1 MFSRG
6 LKKLDAN
13 LTLYNGEGQQK
24 IDDMLNN
31 KYITKQE
38 YRCPT
43 ENLEHTQT
51 LLFYGPPKI
60 HKIFNYFPPL
70 QPSASN
76 LNSCN
81 GNLSKFFDSFL
92 KPQAQ

>member
-1 MFSRG
+1 
-6 LKKLDAN
+6 
-13 LTLYNGEGQQK
+13 
-24 IDDMLNN
+24 MLNN

-51 LLFYGPPKI
+51 PLFYGPPKI

-70 QPSASN
+70 QPSASG

>member
-1 MFSRG
+1 
-6 LKKLDAN
+6 
-13 LTLYNGEGQQK
+13 
-24 IDDMLNN
+24 MLNN

-51 LLFYGPPKI
+51 PLFCGPPKI

-70 QPSASN
+70 QPSASG

-92 KPQAQ
+92 KPQAQKCKSYIRETKDFLMKLKSIKNFP